1 MLDALGVNW
10 GLSLLGL
17 IGVVMLPVPF
27 LFFFFGKH
35 IRARGRL
42 SSIDL

>member
-1 MLDALGVNW
+1 MLYALGVNW

-27 LFFFFGKH
+27 LFFFFGKQ
-35 IRARGRL
+35 IRARGHL
-42 SSIDL
+42 SNTDL